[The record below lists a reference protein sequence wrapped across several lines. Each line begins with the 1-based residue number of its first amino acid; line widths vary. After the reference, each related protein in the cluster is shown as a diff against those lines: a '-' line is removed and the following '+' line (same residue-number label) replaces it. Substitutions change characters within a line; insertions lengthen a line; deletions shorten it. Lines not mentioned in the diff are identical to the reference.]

1 MAQLDNATDSDSGEW
16 GFKSL
21 RAGQKRTP
29 YGVSFFGMYQK
40 IKTIR
45 KNNGYT
51 RKGNKISNENLY
63 KHYSIKGIHGGNG
76 NFLSYVKREKSCFG
90 NNENIEI
97 STKNHMQ
104 KISKALKSKN
114 RK

>member
-1 MAQLDNATDSDSGEW
+1 M
-16 GFKSL
+16 
-21 RAGQKRTP
+21 TP

-76 NFLSYVKREKSCFG
+76 NFLSYVKRAKSCFG
-90 NNENIEI
+90 NNENIEV